1 MNDGRKKLLSLIGA
15 LNKEH
20 SGGESVYWEESS
32 LSAKAARWKQEVEK
46 NMPECGF
53 MYPIVA
59 KVRESRCLSGST
71 ATKSGTPANDADGP
85 EISKAKTTLKNSH
98 NLAGWDQKG
107 FQEGCESYHCLQ
119 SSFGTSRSTKE
130 SALPFWLIVAI
141 RNCRTVSLHSQI
153 HRSAAKQIETTFDV

>member
-1 MNDGRKKLLSLIGA
+1 MNDGRKNLLSLIRA
-15 LNKEH
+15 LNKAQEH
-20 SGGESVYWEESS
+20 SGGESVYWEESLCDGS

-59 KVRESRCLSGST
+59 NVRESRCLGRQLQNPGRLQMT
-71 ATKSGTPANDADGP
+71 QMVLRYPKQKRP
-85 EISKAKTTLKNSH
+85 
-98 NLAGWDQKG
+98 GWDQKG
-107 FQEGCESYHCLQ
+107 FQEGCESYHCIQ